1 MAESES
7 VNNSPKLR
15 RTCEFPV
22 ATDVDPFGRTYM
34 QAHMKIAAG
43 GGNLAPRI
51 YFHFDDRNCRVHVG
65 LFGPHKWLPNT
76 KT

>member
-1 MAESES
+1 MVESET

-15 RTCEFPV
+15 QARMFRIS
-22 ATDVDPFGRTYM
+22 TDVSPSGTIYM
-34 QAHMKIAAG
+34 QAHLKIATG

-51 YFHFDDRNCRVHVG
+51 YFHFDDEQCRVHVG
-65 LFGPHKWLPNT
+65 FFGPHKLVPNT